1 MMIQKNRMLNDILSS
16 LKSIKHVSEDSK
28 HVLTKLNQ
36 QIKHSIQ
43 SGEDWEMFRHYFEEI
58 NPDFYPRLL
67 KINSKITPAEQKL
80 SALIKLNFSIKE
92 AASLLNISPDSVK
105 TTRHILRTKLGLEK
119 NENIHEFLNSL

>member
-16 LKSIKHVSEDSK
+16 LKSIKHVSDDSK

-80 SALIKLNFSIKE
+80 SALIKLNFNIKE
-92 AASLLNISPDSVK
+92 TASLLNISPDSVK
-105 TTRHILRTKLGLEK
+105 TTRHILRKKLGLEK